1 MFLPPRSSEWERV
14 VVDRVGEMCGEECV
28 SSFWSRLRFS
38 VRSASS
44 WEAVAVGDED
54 VRAFLGAAALSRRSI
69 AYTTHLRCSCHHLCD
84 DGGMERGWPR
94 KRSHTI
100 LGSSLAFV
108 IGATIMIFLHETAH
122 AVTGA
127 LQGYHPTQLAF
138 AVDYTPP
145 PPTTAHVIAL
155 LAGPAFSLLSGVAGI
170 VVDRFVTPFRDRPFW
185 RLVWLWTLFA
195 SVQEGLG
202 YLQITAILQTGDTA
216 QAFDL
221 LEASPTAYV
230 IATVVGWAGLP
241 LTAWAFSV
249 PIRGLA
255 SSVDDKQD
263 LTTWP
268 WLIGTGGLLVL
279 MTLYVLLSPV
289 NDPATHRRR
298 AGRRAVDRRLRTDVD
313 DVPDQAVRRTPPAVH
328 AMATGRRT
336 DHTGSLRR
344 AQPAT
349 DPGLVLAV
357 TQPQP
362 HRLPHRHAR
371 LRARPGQGP
380 GSAPLLQVWIT
391 DPYHPDHLPPS
402 VSSASPPIGRPRERP
417 GRNRQASCQASRTA
431 STTAA
436 PLSPFVT
443 TARATSSSGLTS
455 S

>member
-1 MFLPPRSSEWERV
+1 M
-14 VVDRVGEMCGEECV
+14 DR
-28 SSFWSRLRFS
+28 
-38 VRSASS
+38 
-44 WEAVAVGDED
+44 D
-54 VRAFLGAAALSRRSI
+54 
-69 AYTTHLRCSCHHLCD
+69 
-84 DGGMERGWPR
+84 WPW

-108 IGATIMIFLHETAH
+108 IGATIMILLHETTH

-145 PPTTAHVIAL
+145 PPTTPHVIAL

-202 YLQITAILQTGDTA
+202 YLQITAILQAGDTA

-221 LEASPTAYV
+221 LEAPPAAYV

-249 PIRGLA
+249 PIRALA

-263 LTTWP
+263 LATWP

-289 NDPATHRRR
+289 NEPATIV
-298 AGRRAVDRRLRTDVD
+298 A
-313 DVPDQAVRRTPPAVH
+313 
-328 AMATGRRT
+328 
-336 DHTGSLRR
+336 
-344 AQPAT
+344 
-349 DPGLVLAV
+349 VLAGALSIGV
-357 TQPQP
+357 YAPMSMMFRTKQCDAP
-362 HRLPHRHAR
+362 H
-371 LRARPGQGP
+371 
-380 GSAPLLQVWIT
+380 
-391 DPYHPDHLPPS
+391 PPS
-402 VSSASPPIGRPRERP
+402 MPWPPVAGLITLG
-417 GRNRQASCQASRTA
+417 A
-431 STTAA
+431 
-436 PLSPFVT
+436 FVVLNLL
-443 TARATSSSGLTS
+443 LTQGWFWP
-455 S
+455 